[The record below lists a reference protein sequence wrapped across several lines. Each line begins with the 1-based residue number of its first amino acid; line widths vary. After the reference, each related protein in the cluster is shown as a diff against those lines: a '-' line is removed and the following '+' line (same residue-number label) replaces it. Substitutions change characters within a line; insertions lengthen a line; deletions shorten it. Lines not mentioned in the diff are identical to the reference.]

1 MKIAPPKKKAS
12 LFCEK
17 VFQIT
22 PCMAND
28 NIYIL
33 DPWIRVVSLIKNR
46 DTQEGKT
53 PVYDFSPILAAIR
66 QCTEPSK
73 IQKTDS
79 NTASEPHQ
87 SDEPTD
93 QSPKKIPYFRS
104 HSPYPTNK
112 GNKIHLPTP
121 ASLCLSGNTK

>member
-1 MKIAPPKKKAS
+1 
-12 LFCEK
+12 
-17 VFQIT
+17 
-22 PCMAND
+22 MAND

-53 PVYDFSPILAAIR
+53 PFYDFSPILAAIR

-93 QSPKKIPYFRS
+93 QSPKK
-104 HSPYPTNK
+104 YPISDLTALTQLMREIKSVHPCLQIQAVKAGDLQNPK
-112 GNKIHLPTP
+112 PHLTP
-121 ASLCLSGNTK
+121 